1 MLKLV
6 HVQDMN
12 FNSVLEYYH
21 YFADNG
27 YTDINCYTLSR
38 LFCNGEEDYYAYC
51 KLYEENMYYLVD
63 DNREDYIIGF
73 GSIEDGVDFHK
84 PFLNT
89 GNIAYGVRPNERSKG
104 YGSKILDL
112 LLEKC
117 IEKGMEEVCIS
128 CESTNLDSKMIIL
141 KHGGIFEK
149 KFHDDF
155 EGTGEKYWI
164 KLNTPKR
171 DLVKR
176 YTNKDF
182 KE

>member
-12 FNSVLEYYH
+12 FKSVLEYYN
-21 YFADNG
+21 YFVDNG

-84 PFLNT
+84 EFLNT
-89 GNIAYGVRPNERSKG
+89 GNIAYGVRPNERNKG
-104 YGSKILDL
+104 YGSKIMEL
-112 LLEKC
+112 LLDKC
-117 IEKGMEEVCIS
+117 IEKGMEEVCVS
-128 CESTNLDSKMIIL
+128 CERGNFPSRRIIL
-141 KHGGIFEK
+141 KYGGVFDK
-149 KFHDDF
+149 LFYDDF
-155 EGTGEKYWI
+155 EGPGEKYWI
-164 KLNTPKR
+164 KLDKPKNR
-171 DLVKR
+171 IVKKL
-176 YTNKDF
+176 TN
-182 KE
+182 ENR